1 MASTPCMSAQ
11 LARSFIFDPIGAS
24 IGNDSPVCFL
34 KSKMPSMNSH
44 PDLFHMA
51 WLLIAINISMPYKIS
66 EVTGML
72 SIGNIV
78 YGDMEARKETE
89 RNNAGKPEPGYS
101 TQLDAAA
108 SNRHEQEKSIR
119 PTRLLSK
126 GLPPWERLER
136 IKVFEKKKHNKKES
150 SRGGKW
156 TRVAVCCILCQI
168 IRLWPR
174 DNIHRL
180 AFHPRHVYNSRHFP
194 VSFLNVDA
202 KLSVLPSFQV
212 SNEKKERRAKK
223 RSSQEYFDEALA

>member
-78 YGDMEARKETE
+78 YGDMEARKKTE

-136 IKVFEKKKHNKKES
+136 IKVFGKK
-150 SRGGKW
+150 
-156 TRVAVCCILCQI
+156 TQ
-168 IRLWPR
+168 
-174 DNIHRL
+174 
-180 AFHPRHVYNSRHFP
+180 
-194 VSFLNVDA
+194 
-202 KLSVLPSFQV
+202 Q
-212 SNEKKERRAKK
+212 K
-223 RSSQEYFDEALA
+223 RK

>member
-150 SRGGKW
+150 SRGGK
-156 TRVAVCCILCQI
+156 
-168 IRLWPR
+168 
-174 DNIHRL
+174 
-180 AFHPRHVYNSRHFP
+180 
-194 VSFLNVDA
+194 
-202 KLSVLPSFQV
+202 
-212 SNEKKERRAKK
+212 
-223 RSSQEYFDEALA
+223 